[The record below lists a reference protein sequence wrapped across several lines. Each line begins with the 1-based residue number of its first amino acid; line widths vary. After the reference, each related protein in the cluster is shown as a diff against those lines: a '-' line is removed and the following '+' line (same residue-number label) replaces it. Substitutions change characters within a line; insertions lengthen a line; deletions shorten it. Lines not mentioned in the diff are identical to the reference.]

1 MITISFLNLNFA
13 QQDYSQIQFRSLG
26 PYFTFEHGL
35 RSHLSYVML
44 DVSLHL
50 YLEQV
55 LEFFDHFLIFDEEGI
70 LDFHCMT
77 MLPFMTLQ

>member
-1 MITISFLNLNFA
+1 
-13 QQDYSQIQFRSLG
+13 
-26 PYFTFEHGL
+26 
-35 RSHLSYVML
+35 ML